1 MKNKINAIFNEDLLE
16 FLDKK
21 GELEEIEK
29 GNRLCKICGGPINLS
44 NIQMV
49 IPRSAKGYEYICDSI
64 SCVESYYENK

>member
-29 GNRLCKICGGPINLS
+29 GNRLCKSCGVPINLS
-44 NIQMV
+44 NIQMI
-49 IPRSAKGYEYICDSI
+49 IPQSTGGYEYICDSI
-64 SCVESYYENK
+64 SCVEGYYENN